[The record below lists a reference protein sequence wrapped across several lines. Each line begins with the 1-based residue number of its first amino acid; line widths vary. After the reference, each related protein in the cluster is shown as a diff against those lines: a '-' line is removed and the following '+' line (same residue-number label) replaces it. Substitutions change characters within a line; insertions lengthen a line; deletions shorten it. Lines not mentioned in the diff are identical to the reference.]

1 MRDSQMKKIK
11 VGVFGSGGRM
21 GKEIL
26 TLLEK
31 HASLVAFLGVDRQGR
46 TSGFQKTVK
55 DLKAPEAK
63 EVDVWIDFS
72 TIAGFDDILHFVKT
86 EKKPLVSGTTGLSE
100 AQKSE
105 LRRAAASI
113 PVLWA
118 SNMSLGVA
126 VLNQALKLFSQLEGF
141 DFQIE
146 EIHHNRKKDN
156 PSGTAL
162 TLQET
167 LVEAVGKNV
176 PPPIGIRGGG
186 VYGVHKVWAFSDEEQ
201 LLFEHQALNR
211 SVFARGA
218 LRAAEWLSSRGPGYY
233 CMQDVLLKEKP

>member
-1 MRDSQMKKIK
+1 MKKIK
-11 VGVFGSGGRM
+11 VGVFGCGGRM

-26 TLLEK
+26 NLLEK
-31 HASLVAFLGVDRQGR
+31 HETLVAFLGVDRQGR
-46 TSGFQKTVK
+46 PSGFQKTVR
-55 DLKAPEAK
+55 DLKAPEVK

-72 TIAGFDDILHFVKT
+72 SIAAFDEILDFVSV
-86 EKKPLVSGTTGLSE
+86 ERKPLVSGTTGLSE
-100 AQKSE
+100 SQKAK
-105 LRRAAASI
+105 LQKVAASTPI
-113 PVLWA
+113 LWA

-162 TLQET
+162 TLQDT
-167 LVEAVGKNV
+167 LVQAVGKAL
-176 PPPIGIRGGG
+176 PSPIGIRGGG
-186 VYGVHKVWAFSDEEQ
+186 VFGVHKVWAFSDEEQ
-201 LLFEHQALNR
+201 LMFEHQALNR

-233 CMQDVLLKEKP
+233 GMQDVLLKEKP

>member
-1 MRDSQMKKIK
+1 MKKIK

-26 TLLEK
+26 GLLEK
-31 HASLVAFLGVDRQGR
+31 HDRLEAFLGVDRQGR
-46 TSGFQKTVK
+46 PSGFQKTVT
-55 DLKAPEAK
+55 DLEAPEAK

-72 TIAGFDDILHFVKT
+72 TISAFDEILHFVRT
-86 EKKPLVSGTTGLSE
+86 TKKPLVSGTTGLSD

-105 LRRAAASI
+105 LRKTANES

-126 VLNQALKLFSQLEGF
+126 VLNQALKLFAQLEGF

-167 LVEAVGKNV
+167 LVQAVGKKV
-176 PPPIGIRGGG
+176 PAPFGIRGGG

-201 LLFEHQALNR
+201 LMFEHQALNR

-233 CMQDVLLKEKP
+233 GMQDVLLKEKP